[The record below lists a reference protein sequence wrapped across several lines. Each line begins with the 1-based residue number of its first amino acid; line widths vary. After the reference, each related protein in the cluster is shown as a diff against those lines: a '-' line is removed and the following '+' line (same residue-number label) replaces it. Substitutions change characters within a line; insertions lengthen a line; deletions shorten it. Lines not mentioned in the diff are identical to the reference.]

1 MAGQHPNKLAQKYR
15 IYAGTKMIN
24 LLKRKL
30 LIRYALI
37 LFSVSMLIFLG
48 GYAAYRII
56 SKNVIFSSLY
66 DYLQEEVFEFKQD
79 SDALA
84 RKPERI
90 AVAARNNALHFF
102 SYGFVNGKMRRLEQ
116 PAGKA
121 GDLLT
126 EKMAEWRENDGEM
139 KSVKIRNNDERWRF
153 LALSE
158 SWKNEPDGE
167 EYRVVVLLNVT
178 PYFYVTHR
186 YKSYGLLAVGIL
198 CLISILAA
206 SILANNAVKPLDEAY
221 RKQKEFVSDASHEL
235 KTPLSVLLTYIEILQ
250 QQPQNAKALQV
261 MKDETKNMSGLI
273 ENLLA
278 LTRLENTEKPTTQ
291 ELNAADIII
300 PLVERLNTVHKDR
313 KQPIKIICSKDIKV
327 KMSQQHFERLLTI
340 LLDNALKY
348 TPADKEIL
356 IKAATGEHN
365 AKIEIADKGIGIKN
379 DDLPHIFE
387 RFYRADK
394 GRNRQN
400 GGFGMGLSLA
410 LDIVQ
415 KYKGRIKVQSE
426 FGKGTTFFINL
437 PK

>member
-1 MAGQHPNKLAQKYR
+1 
-15 IYAGTKMIN
+15 MIN

-66 DYLQEEVFEFKQD
+66 DYLQEEIFEFKQD

-84 RKPERI
+84 IKPERI

-116 PAGKA
+116 PEGKA

-126 EKMAEWRENDGEM
+126 EKMAEWRENDGEI

-158 SWKNEPDGE
+158 SWKNEPDGD

-300 PLVERLNTVHKDR
+300 PLAERLNTVHKDR

-365 AKIEIADKGIGIKN
+365 VKIEIADQGIGIKN

-400 GGFGMGLSLA
+400 GGFGLGLSLA

>member
-1 MAGQHPNKLAQKYR
+1 
-15 IYAGTKMIN
+15 MIN

-48 GYAAYRII
+48 GYVAYRII

-84 RKPERI
+84 IKPERI

-126 EKMAEWRENDGEM
+126 EKMAEWRENDGEI
-139 KSVKIRNNDERWRF
+139 KGVKIRNNDERWRF

-158 SWKNEPDGE
+158 SWKNEPDGD

-198 CLISILAA
+198 CLISVLAA

-273 ENLLA
+273 ENLLT

-356 IKAATGEHN
+356 IKAATGEPN
-365 AKIEIADKGIGIKN
+365 VKIELAAQGIGIKS
-379 DDLPHIFE
+379 DDLPHLFE

-400 GGFGMGLSLA
+400 GGFGLGLSLA

>member
-1 MAGQHPNKLAQKYR
+1 
-15 IYAGTKMIN
+15 MIN

-48 GYAAYRII
+48 GYVAYRII

-84 RKPERI
+84 IKPERI

-126 EKMAEWRENDGEM
+126 EKMAEWRENDVEIKG
-139 KSVKIRNNDERWRF
+139 VKIRNNDERWRF

-158 SWKNEPDGE
+158 SWKNEPDGD

-198 CLISILAA
+198 CLIYILAA

-221 RKQKEFVSDASHEL
+221 RKQKEFVSDASHEP

-300 PLVERLNTVHKDR
+300 PLAERLNTVHKDR
-313 KQPIKIICSKDIKV
+313 KQPIKIIWSKDIKV

-365 AKIEIADKGIGIKN
+365 VKIEIADQGIGIKN

-400 GGFGMGLSLA
+400 GGFGLGLSLA

>member
-1 MAGQHPNKLAQKYR
+1 
-15 IYAGTKMIN
+15 MIN

-84 RKPERI
+84 IKPERI

-126 EKMAEWRENDGEM
+126 EKMAEWRENDGEI
-139 KSVKIRNNDERWRF
+139 KGVKIRNNDERWRF

-158 SWKNEPDGE
+158 SWKNEPDGD

-365 AKIEIADKGIGIKN
+365 VKIEIADQGIGIKN

-400 GGFGMGLSLA
+400 GGFGLGLSLA

>member
-1 MAGQHPNKLAQKYR
+1 
-15 IYAGTKMIN
+15 MIN

-48 GYAAYRII
+48 GYVAYRII

-84 RKPERI
+84 IKPERI

-126 EKMAEWRENDGEM
+126 EKMAEWRENDGEI
-139 KSVKIRNNDERWRF
+139 KGVKIRNNDERWRF

-158 SWKNEPDGE
+158 SWKNEPDGD

-198 CLISILAA
+198 CLISVLAA

-365 AKIEIADKGIGIKN
+365 VKIEIADKGIGIKS

-400 GGFGMGLSLA
+400 GGFGLGLSLA

>member
-1 MAGQHPNKLAQKYR
+1 
-15 IYAGTKMIN
+15 MIN

-37 LFSVSMLIFLG
+37 LFSVSMLIFFG
-48 GYAAYRII
+48 GYVAYRII
-56 SKNVIFSSLY
+56 SKNVIASSLY

-84 RKPERI
+84 IKPERI

-116 PAGKA
+116 PEGKA

-126 EKMAEWRENDGEM
+126 EKMAERRENDGEI
-139 KSVKIRNNDERWRF
+139 KGVKIRNNDERWRF

-158 SWKNEPDGE
+158 SWKNEPDGD

-291 ELNAADIII
+291 ELNATDIII
-300 PLVERLNTVHKDR
+300 PLAERLNTVHKDR

-365 AKIEIADKGIGIKN
+365 VKIEIADKGIGIKS

-400 GGFGMGLSLA
+400 GGFGLGLSLA

>member
-1 MAGQHPNKLAQKYR
+1 
-15 IYAGTKMIN
+15 MIN

-84 RKPERI
+84 IKPERI

-126 EKMAEWRENDGEM
+126 EKMAEWRENDGEI
-139 KSVKIRNNDERWRF
+139 KGVKIRNNDERWRF

-158 SWKNEPDGE
+158 SWKNEPDGD

-365 AKIEIADKGIGIKN
+365 VKIEIADQGI
-379 DDLPHIFE
+379 E

-400 GGFGMGLSLA
+400 GGFGLGLSLA

>member
-1 MAGQHPNKLAQKYR
+1 
-15 IYAGTKMIN
+15 MIN

-66 DYLQEEVFEFKQD
+66 DYLQEEIFEFKQD

-84 RKPERI
+84 IKPERI

-126 EKMAEWRENDGEM
+126 EKMAEWRENDGEI
-139 KSVKIRNNDERWRF
+139 KGVKIRNNDERWRF

-158 SWKNEPDGE
+158 SWKNEPDGD

-198 CLISILAA
+198 CLISVLAA

-365 AKIEIADKGIGIKN
+365 VKIEIADQGIGIKS

-400 GGFGMGLSLA
+400 GGFGLGLSLA

>member
-1 MAGQHPNKLAQKYR
+1 
-15 IYAGTKMIN
+15 MIN

-66 DYLQEEVFEFKQD
+66 DYLQEEIFEFKQD

-84 RKPERI
+84 IKPERI

-116 PAGKA
+116 PEGKA

-126 EKMAEWRENDGEM
+126 EKMAEWRENDGEI

-158 SWKNEPDGE
+158 SWKNEPDGD

-291 ELNAADIII
+291 ELNATDIII
-300 PLVERLNTVHKDR
+300 PLAERLNTVHKDR

-365 AKIEIADKGIGIKN
+365 VKIEIADKGIGIKN

-400 GGFGMGLSLA
+400 GGFGLGLSLA

>member
-1 MAGQHPNKLAQKYR
+1 
-15 IYAGTKMIN
+15 MIN

-37 LFSVSMLIFLG
+37 LFSMSMLIFLG

-400 GGFGMGLSLA
+400 GGFGLGLSLA

>member
-1 MAGQHPNKLAQKYR
+1 
-15 IYAGTKMIN
+15 MIN

-66 DYLQEEVFEFKQD
+66 DYLQEEIFEFKQD

-84 RKPERI
+84 IKPERI

-116 PAGKA
+116 PEGKA

-126 EKMAEWRENDGEM
+126 EKMAEWRENDGEI

-158 SWKNEPDGE
+158 SWKNEPDGD

-198 CLISILAA
+198 CLISVLAA

-365 AKIEIADKGIGIKN
+365 VKIEIADQGIGIKN

-394 GRNRQN
+394 GRNRQS
-400 GGFGMGLSLA
+400 GGFGLGLSLA

>member
-1 MAGQHPNKLAQKYR
+1 
-15 IYAGTKMIN
+15 MIN

-84 RKPERI
+84 IKPERI

-126 EKMAEWRENDGEM
+126 EKMAEWRENDGEI
-139 KSVKIRNNDERWRF
+139 KGVKIRNNDERWRF

-158 SWKNEPDGE
+158 SWKNEPDGD

-198 CLISILAA
+198 CLISVLAA

-365 AKIEIADKGIGIKN
+365 VKIEIADKGIGIKS

-400 GGFGMGLSLA
+400 GGFGLGLSLA

>member
-1 MAGQHPNKLAQKYR
+1 
-15 IYAGTKMIN
+15 MIN

-48 GYAAYRII
+48 GYVAYRII

-66 DYLQEEVFEFKQD
+66 DYLQEEIFEFKQD

-126 EKMAEWRENDGEM
+126 EKMAEWRENDGEI
-139 KSVKIRNNDERWRF
+139 KGVKIRNNDERWRF

-158 SWKNEPDGE
+158 SWKNEPDGD

-365 AKIEIADKGIGIKN
+365 VKIEIADQGIGIKN

-400 GGFGMGLSLA
+400 GGFGLGLSLA

>member
-1 MAGQHPNKLAQKYR
+1 
-15 IYAGTKMIN
+15 MIN

-48 GYAAYRII
+48 GYVAYRII

-84 RKPERI
+84 IKPERI

-126 EKMAEWRENDGEM
+126 EKMAEWRENDGEI
-139 KSVKIRNNDERWRF
+139 KGVKIRNNDERWRF

-158 SWKNEPDGE
+158 SWKNEPDGD

-198 CLISILAA
+198 CLISVLAA

-273 ENLLA
+273 ENLLT

-365 AKIEIADKGIGIKN
+365 VKIEIADQGIGIKS

-400 GGFGMGLSLA
+400 GGFGLGLSLA

>member
-1 MAGQHPNKLAQKYR
+1 
-15 IYAGTKMIN
+15 MIN

-66 DYLQEEVFEFKQD
+66 DYLQEEIFEFKQD

-116 PAGKA
+116 PEGKA

-126 EKMAEWRENDGEM
+126 EKMAEWRENDGEI
-139 KSVKIRNNDERWRF
+139 KGVKIRNNDERWRF

-158 SWKNEPDGE
+158 SWKNEPDGD

-186 YKSYGLLAVGIL
+186 YKSYGLFAVGIL
-198 CLISILAA
+198 CLISVLAA

-291 ELNAADIII
+291 ELNATDIII
-300 PLVERLNTVHKDR
+300 PLAERLNTVHKDR

-365 AKIEIADKGIGIKN
+365 VKIEIADQGIGIKN

-400 GGFGMGLSLA
+400 GGFGLGLSLA

>member
-1 MAGQHPNKLAQKYR
+1 
-15 IYAGTKMIN
+15 MIN

-48 GYAAYRII
+48 GYVAYRII

-84 RKPERI
+84 IKPERI

-126 EKMAEWRENDGEM
+126 EKMAEWRENDGEI
-139 KSVKIRNNDERWRF
+139 KGVKIRNNDERWRF

-158 SWKNEPDGE
+158 SWKNEPDGD

-198 CLISILAA
+198 CLISVLAA

-365 AKIEIADKGIGIKN
+365 VKIEIADQGIGIKN

-400 GGFGMGLSLA
+400 GGFGLGLSLA

>member
-1 MAGQHPNKLAQKYR
+1 
-15 IYAGTKMIN
+15 MIN

-400 GGFGMGLSLA
+400 GGLGLGLSLA

>member
-1 MAGQHPNKLAQKYR
+1 
-15 IYAGTKMIN
+15 MIN

-66 DYLQEEVFEFKQD
+66 DYLQEEIFEFKQD

-84 RKPERI
+84 IKPERI

-126 EKMAEWRENDGEM
+126 EKMAEWRENDGEI
-139 KSVKIRNNDERWRF
+139 KGVKIRNNDERWRF

-158 SWKNEPDGE
+158 SWKNEPDGD

-198 CLISILAA
+198 CLISVLAA

-291 ELNAADIII
+291 ELNATDIII

-365 AKIEIADKGIGIKN
+365 VKIEIADKGIGIKS

-400 GGFGMGLSLA
+400 GGFGLGLSLA

>member
-1 MAGQHPNKLAQKYR
+1 
-15 IYAGTKMIN
+15 MIN

-84 RKPERI
+84 IKPERI

-126 EKMAEWRENDGEM
+126 EKMAEWRENDGEI
-139 KSVKIRNNDERWRF
+139 KGVKIRNNDERWRF

-158 SWKNEPDGE
+158 SWKNEPDGD

-198 CLISILAA
+198 CLISVLAA

-365 AKIEIADKGIGIKN
+365 VKIEIADQGIGIKS

-400 GGFGMGLSLA
+400 GGFGLGLSLA

>member
-1 MAGQHPNKLAQKYR
+1 
-15 IYAGTKMIN
+15 MIN

-84 RKPERI
+84 IKPERI

-126 EKMAEWRENDGEM
+126 EKMAEWRENDGEI
-139 KSVKIRNNDERWRF
+139 KGVKIRNNDERWRF

-158 SWKNEPDGE
+158 SWKNEPDGD

-198 CLISILAA
+198 CLISVLAA

-348 TPADKEIL
+348 TPEDKEIL

-365 AKIEIADKGIGIKN
+365 VKIEIADQGIGIKN

-400 GGFGMGLSLA
+400 GGFGLGLSLA

>member
-1 MAGQHPNKLAQKYR
+1 
-15 IYAGTKMIN
+15 MIN

-66 DYLQEEVFEFKQD
+66 DYLQEEIFEFKQD

-84 RKPERI
+84 IKPERI

-116 PAGKA
+116 PEGKA

-126 EKMAEWRENDGEM
+126 EKIAEWRENDGEI
-139 KSVKIRNNDERWRF
+139 KGVKIRNNDERWRF

-158 SWKNEPDGE
+158 SWKNEPDGD

-365 AKIEIADKGIGIKN
+365 VKIEIADQGIGIKN

-400 GGFGMGLSLA
+400 GGFGLGLSLA

>member
-1 MAGQHPNKLAQKYR
+1 
-15 IYAGTKMIN
+15 MIN

-66 DYLQEEVFEFKQD
+66 DYLQEEIFEFKQD

-116 PAGKA
+116 PEGKA

-126 EKMAEWRENDGEM
+126 EKMAEWRENDGEI

-158 SWKNEPDGE
+158 SWKNEPDGD

-198 CLISILAA
+198 CLISVLAA

-365 AKIEIADKGIGIKN
+365 VKIEIADQGIGIKN

-400 GGFGMGLSLA
+400 GGFGLGLSLA

>member
-1 MAGQHPNKLAQKYR
+1 
-15 IYAGTKMIN
+15 MIN

-79 SDALA
+79 SDALT

-116 PAGKA
+116 PEGKA

-126 EKMAEWRENDGEM
+126 EKMAEWRENDGEI

-158 SWKNEPDGE
+158 SWKNEPDGD

-365 AKIEIADKGIGIKN
+365 VKIEIADKGIGIKN

-400 GGFGMGLSLA
+400 GGFGLGLSLA

>member
-1 MAGQHPNKLAQKYR
+1 
-15 IYAGTKMIN
+15 MIN
-24 LLKRKL
+24 ILKRKL

-84 RKPERI
+84 IKPERI

-126 EKMAEWRENDGEM
+126 EKMAEWRENDGEI
-139 KSVKIRNNDERWRF
+139 KGVKIRNNDERWRF

-158 SWKNEPDGE
+158 SWKNEPDGD

-198 CLISILAA
+198 CLISVLAA

-250 QQPQNAKALQV
+250 QQPQNTKALQV

-365 AKIEIADKGIGIKN
+365 VKIEIADQGIGIKN

-400 GGFGMGLSLA
+400 GGFGLGLSLA

>member
-1 MAGQHPNKLAQKYR
+1 
-15 IYAGTKMIN
+15 MIN

-84 RKPERI
+84 IKPERI

-126 EKMAEWRENDGEM
+126 EKMAEWRENDGEI
-139 KSVKIRNNDERWRF
+139 KGVKIRNNDERWRF

-158 SWKNEPDGE
+158 SWKNEPDGD

-198 CLISILAA
+198 CLISVFAA

-365 AKIEIADKGIGIKN
+365 VKIEIADQGIGIKS

-400 GGFGMGLSLA
+400 GGFGLGLSLA

>member
-1 MAGQHPNKLAQKYR
+1 
-15 IYAGTKMIN
+15 MIN

-56 SKNVIFSSLY
+56 SKKVIFSSLY

-400 GGFGMGLSLA
+400 GGFGLGLSLA

>member
-1 MAGQHPNKLAQKYR
+1 
-15 IYAGTKMIN
+15 MIN

-66 DYLQEEVFEFKQD
+66 DYLQEEIFEFKQD

-84 RKPERI
+84 IKPERI

-116 PAGKA
+116 PEGKA

-126 EKMAEWRENDGEM
+126 EKIAEWRENDGEI
-139 KSVKIRNNDERWRF
+139 KGVKIRNNDERWRF

-158 SWKNEPDGE
+158 SWKNEPDGD

-198 CLISILAA
+198 CLISVLAA

-365 AKIEIADKGIGIKN
+365 VKIEIADQGIGIKN

-400 GGFGMGLSLA
+400 GGFGLGLSLA

>member
-1 MAGQHPNKLAQKYR
+1 
-15 IYAGTKMIN
+15 MIN

-84 RKPERI
+84 IKPERI

-126 EKMAEWRENDGEM
+126 EKMAEWRENDGEI
-139 KSVKIRNNDERWRF
+139 KGVKIRNNDERWRF

-158 SWKNEPDGE
+158 SWKNEPDGD

-198 CLISILAA
+198 CLISVLAA

-365 AKIEIADKGIGIKN
+365 VKIEIADQGIGIKN

-394 GRNRQN
+394 GRNRQS
-400 GGFGMGLSLA
+400 GGFGLGLSLA

>member
-1 MAGQHPNKLAQKYR
+1 
-15 IYAGTKMIN
+15 MIN

-48 GYAAYRII
+48 GYVAYRII

-84 RKPERI
+84 IKPERI

-126 EKMAEWRENDGEM
+126 EKMAEWRENDGEI
-139 KSVKIRNNDERWRF
+139 KGVKIRNNDERWRF

-158 SWKNEPDGE
+158 SWKNEPDGD

-198 CLISILAA
+198 CLISVLAA

-300 PLVERLNTVHKDR
+300 PLAERLNTVHKDR

-365 AKIEIADKGIGIKN
+365 VKIEIADKGIGIKS

-400 GGFGMGLSLA
+400 GGFGLGLSLA

>member
-1 MAGQHPNKLAQKYR
+1 
-15 IYAGTKMIN
+15 MIN

-48 GYAAYRII
+48 GYVAYRII

-84 RKPERI
+84 IKPERV

-126 EKMAEWRENDGEM
+126 EKMAEWRENDGEI
-139 KSVKIRNNDERWRF
+139 KGVKIRNNDERWRF

-158 SWKNEPDGE
+158 SWKNEPDGD

-198 CLISILAA
+198 CLISVLAA

-300 PLVERLNTVHKDR
+300 PIVERLNTVHKDR

-365 AKIEIADKGIGIKN
+365 VKIEIADQGIGIKN

-400 GGFGMGLSLA
+400 GGFGLGLSLA

-426 FGKGTTFFINL
+426 FSKGTTFFINL